1 MLEVFM
7 KRILF
12 PILFFV
18 LIFTSCSLFF
28 QEEYGTITIDLEGGR
43 ARSINSSTGLPDLA
57 DSELEID
64 IVTDGNSSI
73 YKKILASEPKFFQA
87 DFPVGSRLEIT
98 VKLNGP
104 SSSWSAYNNHTVKE
118 GNNDI
123 QLLLNKNASSLAN
136 VGFST
141 TAATNTYEFNI
152 AGKKINI
159 SSSEQPVFTRDSRG
173 RLYIAYKESSGWK
186 LNRYESDGTPNNFVS
201 GSPILST
208 ITSASSVKLASDP
221 ITGKVYAA
229 ANSNL
234 YLIKD
239 DGSVIAGNPTIP
251 AGPIAVYNNN
261 LFALE
266 SPAGTDLK
274 MFTITEGGGS
284 LTLTESGSTTV
295 STGQII
301 ISVTPIN
308 VDFKDILVK
317 KDKIYILFAKNNL
330 PIPSTSSPY
339 YSLGGMLEY
348 TYNSSGVID
357 NPQKYGFNDTVT
369 AENDIVT
376 AGETNFYG
384 PACFIGYDEQSIS
397 IADDGCT
404 FKKEGGSVR
413 IYKNV
418 NRIFSFNTSTKSLYS
433 YATENKWFKEY
444 EVTGGSTP
452 PPGTGKVLLWE
463 KNTDSNLGMVYYQVD
478 EGGYTSLP
486 TTAFIKGVDSS
497 SLTPYKQIPT
507 DVFSYDN
514 LGNLYVVWKI
524 EGSPTH
530 KYVVRRYLWNGSN
543 ASYTY
548 ENEANLY
555 FKNGN
560 NTLNIYPDAI
570 AVNISE
576 TNKHL
581 YYTYKQNANIFLLRL
596 KWNDNFSA
604 ASKDTSFEQ
613 KIQNAGSSKSF
624 CTALAVNENGI
635 FAAVKSIL
643 GSDIEN
649 PDTYGSNIKKYKH
662 QKNAGDSDYSDGE
675 VSIIPSTSVNTLSEN
690 NYTLEDICDLQIKGG
705 VLYGIRTKKTGK
717 LKNGTTSKVSTSGE
731 LFKIEALDSLFLSS
745 TVVTSLWSSL
755 SPTDGYAPYRFI
767 GTVLNKLI
775 IASDGYY
782 GDKSSTGNE
791 AQNKNKVLSF
801 DITTSTTWTVTPTN
815 TNATFSRELTYD
827 ATNGFKWE

>member
-1 MLEVFM
+1 M
-7 KRILF
+7 KKK
-12 PILFFV
+12 LFFALLV
-18 LIFTSCSLFF
+18 LILSSCSLFF
-28 QEEYGTITIDLEGGR
+28 QKEYGTITIDLEGGR
-43 ARSINSSTGLPDLA
+43 ARSINSSTGLPNLA

-64 IVTDGNSSI
+64 ILTEGNSSI

-87 DFPVGSRLEIT
+87 DFPIGSRLEIT

-104 SSSWSAYNNHTVKE
+104 SSSWSAHNSHTVKE

-123 QLLLNKNASSLAN
+123 RLLLNKNASSLAN

-141 TAATNTYEFNI
+141 AAVVNKYEFNI
-152 AGKKINI
+152 AGKTIDI
-159 SSSEQPVFTRDSRG
+159 SSNTLPVFTRDSRG
-173 RLYIAYKESSGWK
+173 RLYIAYKQSAWA
-186 LNRYESDGTPNNFVS
+186 LNRYESDGTPNNFA
-201 GSPILST
+201 GSLPYT
-208 ITSASSVKLASDP
+208 ITYASSVNLASDP
-221 ITGKVYAA
+221 ITGKVYVAA
-229 ANSNL
+229 DSNL
-234 YLIKD
+234 YRIKD
-239 DGSVIAGNPTIP
+239 DGAVTPTGGTAIP

-261 LFALE
+261 LFVLGVSAV
-266 SPAGTDLK
+266 SGNNPLK
-274 MFTITEGGGS
+274 MFTITEGGS
-284 LTLTESGSTTV
+284 LTLTHAGSTSV
-295 STGQII
+295 STGQIT

-404 FKKEGGSVR
+404 FQKVDGSVK
-413 IYKNV
+413 IDKNV
-418 NRIFSFNTSTKSLYS
+418 NRVFSFNTSTKSLYS

-452 PPGTGKVLLWE
+452 PPGTGKVLLWQ
-463 KNTDSNLGMVYYQVD
+463 KNTNSNLGMVYYQVD
-478 EGGYTSLP
+478 EGGYTGLP
-486 TTAFIKGVDSS
+486 TTAFIAGSN
-497 SLTPYKQIPT
+497 TGGYPHYPT
-507 DVFSYDN
+507 DVFCHDEK
-514 LGNLYVVWKI
+514 GNLYILWVNKAG
-524 EGSPTH
+524 GSPV
-530 KYVVRRYLWNGSN
+530 KYQYKVRKYALLPSGAYDS
-543 ASYTY
+543 TY
-548 ENEANLY
+548 EAIIGLEDFFNQ
-555 FKNGN
+555 
-560 NTLNIYPDAI
+560 NTPITE
-570 AVNISE
+570 ISVHVSE
-576 TNKHL
+576 SNSYL
-581 YYTYKQNANIFLLRL
+581 YYTYKNTFTYIKRL
-596 KWNDNFSA
+596 KWTGDNFSA
-604 ASKDTSFEQ
+604 ALKDNSFEQ
-613 KIQNAGSSKSF
+613 KIKGAGGSKSF

-635 FAAVKSIL
+635 FAAVKNID

-675 VSIIPSTSVNTLSEN
+675 VSIIPSTSVNTLPEN

-731 LFKIEALDSLFLSS
+731 LFKIEALDSSFLSS

-767 GTVLNKLI
+767 GTVPNKLI

-782 GDKSSTGNE
+782 GDKNSAGNK
-791 AQNKNKVLSF
+791 AQNKNKVLTF
-801 DITTSTTWTVTPTN
+801 DINTTSTIWTVTHKDTD
-815 TNATFSRELTYD
+815 ATFSRELTHD
-827 ATNGFKWE
+827 TTNGFKWE

>member
-1 MLEVFM
+1 M

-28 QEEYGTITIDLEGGR
+28 QEEYGTITIDLEGGK
-43 ARSINSSTGLPDLA
+43 ARSINSSTGLPNLA

-64 IVTDGNSSI
+64 ILTEGSSSI

-141 TAATNTYEFNI
+141 AAVVNKYEFNI

-159 SSSEQPVFTRDSRG
+159 SSNALPVFTRDSRG

-186 LNRYESDGTPNNFVS
+186 LNRYESDGTPNNFA
-201 GSPILST
+201 GSLPST

-221 ITGKVYAA
+221 ITGKVYALIKDS
-229 ANSNL
+229 SNNVIL
-234 YLIKD
+234 YRIKD
-239 DGSVIAGNPTIP
+239 DGSIIAGNPTIP
-251 AGPIAVYNNN
+251 VCPIAVYNNN
-261 LFALE
+261 LFALD
-266 SPAGTDLK
+266 STDLK
-274 MFTITEGGGS
+274 MFTITEGGS
-284 LTLTESGSTTV
+284 LTFTQAGSTTV
-295 STGQII
+295 STGQITI
-301 ISVTPIN
+301 SGSVTPIP

-317 KDKIYILFAKNNL
+317 NDKIYILFAKNSL
-330 PIPSTSSPY
+330 PSGTPPAHY

-369 AENDIVT
+369 AGDDIVT
-376 AGETNFYG
+376 AGEANFYG

-433 YATENKWFKEY
+433 YATENKWFNEY
-444 EVTGGSTP
+444 EETGGTTP

-463 KNTDSNLGMVYYQVD
+463 KNSNPNLGMVYYQVD
-478 EGGYTSLP
+478 EGGYTGLP
-486 TTAFIKGVDSS
+486 TAFIEGSNTGVN
-497 SLTPYKQIPT
+497 IENPT
-507 DVFSYDN
+507 DVFCYDQE
-514 LGNLYVVWKI
+514 GNLYVVWNNT
-524 EGSPTH
+524 SNL
-530 KYVVRRYLWNGSN
+530 YCVRRYEKKSDGSYDTEN
-543 ASYTY
+543 VKEQVLQGSGTTY
-548 ENEANLY
+548 
-555 FKNGN
+555 
-560 NTLNIYPDAI
+560 LNSSKPPIAI
-570 AVNISE
+570 AVDVSDN
-576 TNKHL
+576 TNGYL
-581 YYTYKQNANIFLLRL
+581 YYGYKDGTITPMRMSKWNKANFNTVMENNNITINNTFKITAMAANKYGAFVAVKQDYTDTPLRYKINILKYKNNGTSDGYWYFHNSAQSYSSGDNYKDENIFAM
-596 KWNDNFSA
+596 K
-604 ASKDTSFEQ
+604 
-613 KIQNAGSSKSF
+613 
-624 CTALAVNENGI
+624 VVNGI
-635 FAAVKSIL
+635 LFFLI
-643 GSDIEN
+643 
-649 PDTYGSNIKKYKH
+649 TR
-662 QKNAGDSDYSDGE
+662 QKGQMNNS
-675 VSIIPSTSVNTLSEN
+675 STNT
-690 NYTLEDICDLQIKGG
+690 
-705 VLYGIRTKKTGK
+705 V
-717 LKNGTTSKVSTSGE
+717 
-731 LFKIEALDSLFLSS
+731 KIEAE
-745 TVVTSLWSSL
+745 LWKTKMPLNDTFNNQRYQDLWKSK
-755 SPTDGYAPYRFI
+755 DEDIQHGYAPYRFI

-801 DITTSTTWTVTPTN
+801 DIGSWTLTPTD
-815 TNATFSRELTYD
+815 TDATFSRELTY
-827 ATNGFKWE
+827 APTNGFKWE

>member
-1 MLEVFM
+1 M

-28 QEEYGTITIDLEGGR
+28 QEEYGTITIDLEGGK

-87 DFPVGSRLEIT
+87 DFPIGSRLEIT

-104 SSSWSAYNNHTVKE
+104 SASWSAHNSLTVKE

-136 VGFST
+136 MGFST
-141 TAATNTYEFNI
+141 TAANTYEFNI
-152 AGKKINI
+152 AGKKIDIN
-159 SSSEQPVFTRDSRG
+159 SSEQPVFTRDSRG
-173 RLYIAYKESSGWK
+173 RLYIAYKQSDWA
-186 LNRYESDGTPNNFVS
+186 LNRYESDGTPNNFA
-201 GSPILST
+201 GSLPST
-208 ITSASSVKLASDP
+208 ITYASSVNLASDP

-239 DGSVIAGNPTIP
+239 DGSVIAGSSMIP

-261 LFALE
+261 LFVLGVSAV
-266 SPAGTDLK
+266 SGNNPLK
-274 MFTITEGGGS
+274 MFTITEEGS
-284 LTLTESGSTTV
+284 GLTLTQSGSTTV
-295 STGQII
+295 STGQIT
-301 ISVTPIN
+301 ISGIPVIPIN

-330 PIPSTSSPY
+330 PIASTPSPY

-348 TYNSSGVID
+348 TYNSSGISGL
-357 NPQKYGFNDTVT
+357 QKYGFNNEVT

-433 YATENKWFKEY
+433 YATKNKWFKEY

-452 PPGTGKVLLWE
+452 PPGTGKVLLWQ
-463 KNTDSNLGMVYYQVD
+463 KNTNSNLGMVYYQVD
-478 EGGYTSLP
+478 EGGYTGLP
-486 TTAFIKGVDSS
+486 TAFIAGSN
-497 SLTPYKQIPT
+497 TGGNIENPT
-507 DVFSYDN
+507 DVFCYDQE
-514 LGNLYVVWKI
+514 GNLYVVWFDTP
-524 EGSPTH
+524 S
-530 KYVVRRYLWNGSN
+530 YYVRRYEKANNYSTDNTKENQQKMVNNSGSTQLS
-543 ASYTY
+543 ASEKPT
-548 ENEANLY
+548 
-555 FKNGN
+555 
-560 NTLNIYPDAI
+560 AI
-570 AVNISE
+570 AVDVSDSAKGYVYYSYNHDNKDVYIICNSWQYTNFKDGAYLKNIKSAQTIAINATASTITSISADSKNIYAAQKTE
-576 TNKHL
+576 YNTNKYTINVFKYKNIIYSSEGYWTYANNQQHKHGNDYTDQEINDLRIQDDVL
-581 YYTYKQNANIFLLRL
+581 YILITKHKGQMRA
-596 KWNDNFSA
+596 SA
-604 ASKDTSFEQ
+604 TNKVQSK
-613 KIQNAGSSKSF
+613 
-624 CTALAVNENGI
+624 GI
-635 FAAVKSIL
+635 F
-643 GSDIEN
+643 
-649 PDTYGSNIKKYKH
+649 YKTTKPLSTAINS
-662 QKNAGDSDYSDGE
+662 QTFTE
-675 VSIIPSTSVNTLSEN
+675 ITPSQN
-690 NYTLEDICDLQIKGG
+690 
-705 VLYGIRTKKTGK
+705 
-717 LKNGTTSKVSTSGE
+717 
-731 LFKIEALDSLFLSS
+731 
-745 TVVTSLWSSL
+745 
-755 SPTDGYAPYRFI
+755 TDGYAPYRFI
-767 GTVLNKLI
+767 GTAPNKLI

-782 GDKSSTGNE
+782 GDTSNTGNE

-801 DITTSTTWTVTPTN
+801 DINTASTTWTVTPTD
-815 TNATFSRELTYD
+815 TDAKFSRELTYG
-827 ATNGFKWE
+827 ASGFEWK

>member
-1 MLEVFM
+1 M

-136 VGFST
+136 MGFST
-141 TAATNTYEFNI
+141 KAANTYEFNI
-152 AGKKINI
+152 AGKTIDI
-159 SSSEQPVFTRDSRG
+159 SSNTLPVFTRDSRG
-173 RLYIAYKESSGWK
+173 RLYIAYKESSGWR

-201 GSPILST
+201 GSTILTT
-208 ITSASSVKLASDP
+208 ITGASSVKLASDP
-221 ITGKVYAA
+221 ITGKVYVLIKDS
-229 ANSNL
+229 SNNVVL
-234 YLIKD
+234 YRIKD

-251 AGPIAVYNNN
+251 ACPIAVYNNN
-261 LFALE
+261 LFALNI
-266 SPAGTDLK
+266 PASTDLK
-274 MFTITEGGGS
+274 MFTITEGGSG
-284 LTLTESGSTTV
+284 LTFTQAGSTTV

-301 ISVTPIN
+301 ISGSGTPIQ

-317 KDKIYILFAKNNL
+317 NDKIYILFAKNSL
-330 PIPSTSSPY
+330 PISSTPSPY

-369 AENDIVT
+369 AGDDIVT
-376 AGETNFYG
+376 AGEANFYG

-404 FKKEGGSVR
+404 FKKVGGSVR
-413 IYKNV
+413 IDKNV
-418 NRIFSFNTSTKSLYS
+418 NRVFSFNTSIKSLYS
-433 YATENKWFKEY
+433 YATENKWFKEH
-444 EVTGGSTP
+444 EETATP
-452 PPGTGKVLLWE
+452 PPGTGKVLLWQ
-463 KNTDSNLGMVYYQVD
+463 KNSDPNLGMVYYQVD
-478 EGGYTSLP
+478 EGGYNSL
-486 TTAFIKGVDSS
+486 TTAFIEGGDSS
-497 SLTPYKQIPT
+497 SLTPYKHIPT

-530 KYVVRRYLWNGSN
+530 KYVVRRYLWNGST

-548 ENEANLY
+548 EKEANLY
-555 FKNGN
+555 FKNGT
-560 NTLNIYPDAI
+560 NTLTIHPDSI

-576 TNKHL
+576 TNKYL
-581 YYTYKQNANIFLLRL
+581 YYTYKQNSNIFLLRL
-596 KWNDNFSA
+596 KWDGNFSA
-604 ASKDTSFEQ
+604 ASKDNSFEQ
-613 KIQNAGSSKSF
+613 KIQDTGGSKSF

-705 VLYGIRTKKTGK
+705 VLYGIKTKKTGK

-731 LFKIEALDSLFLSS
+731 LFKIEALDSSFLSS
-745 TVVTSLWSSL
+745 TVVTSLWSSS

-767 GTVLNKLI
+767 GTVPNKLI

>member
-1 MLEVFM
+1 M

-28 QEEYGTITIDLEGGR
+28 QEEYGTITIDLEGGK
-43 ARSINSSTGLPDLA
+43 ARSINSSTGLPNLA

-104 SSSWSAYNNHTVKE
+104 SSSWSAHNSHTVKE

-141 TAATNTYEFNI
+141 TAANTYEFNI
-152 AGKKINI
+152 AGKTIDI
-159 SSSEQPVFTRDSRG
+159 SSNELPVFTRDSRG

-186 LNRYESDGTPNNFVS
+186 LNRYESDGTPNNFA
-201 GSPILST
+201 GSQIVTT
-208 ITSASSVKLASDP
+208 ITGASSVKLASDP

-229 ANSNL
+229 ADSHL

-239 DGSVIAGNPTIP
+239 DGSVIAGSPTIP

-261 LFALE
+261 LFALD
-266 SPAGTDLK
+266 STDLK
-274 MFTITEGGGS
+274 MFTITEGGS
-284 LTLTESGSTTV
+284 LTFTQAGSPVSV

-301 ISVTPIN
+301 ISGSGTPIN

-317 KDKIYILFAKNNL
+317 KDKIYILFAKNKL
-330 PIPSTSSPY
+330 PTETPLPPSPY

-348 TYNSSGVID
+348 TYNSSGITD

-369 AENDIVT
+369 TENDIVT
-376 AGETNFYG
+376 AGEANFYD

-404 FKKEGGSVR
+404 FKKEGSNVK
-413 IYKNV
+413 IDKNV
-418 NRIFSFNTSTKSLYS
+418 NRIFSFNTSTKNLYS
-433 YATENKWFKEY
+433 YATENKWFNEY
-444 EVTGGSTP
+444 EETTTPPPP

-463 KNTDSNLGMVYYQVD
+463 KNNNPNLGMVYYQVD
-478 EGGYTSLP
+478 EGGYSSLL
-486 TTAFIKGVDSS
+486 TAFIEGVNSS
-497 SLTPYKQIPT
+497 ALSQYKQIPT

-530 KYVVRRYLWNGSN
+530 KYVVRRYLWNGST

-548 ENEANLY
+548 EKEANLY
-555 FKNGN
+555 FKNGA

-576 TNKHL
+576 TNKYL

-596 KWNDNFSA
+596 NWNDNFSA
-604 ASKDTSFEQ
+604 ASKDPSFEQ
-613 KIQNAGSSKSF
+613 KIKDAGGSKSF

-731 LFKIEALDSLFLSS
+731 LFKIEALDSLFSS
-745 TVVTSLWSSL
+745 LTVVTSLWSSL

-767 GTVLNKLI
+767 GTVPNKLI

-782 GDKSSTGNE
+782 GDKSSAGDK

-801 DITTSTTWTVTPTN
+801 DIGSWTLTPTN
-815 TNATFSRELTYD
+815 TNAKFSRKLTCDELT
-827 ATNGFKWE
+827 NVFEWK

>member
-1 MLEVFM
+1 M

-28 QEEYGTITIDLEGGR
+28 QEEYGTITIDLEGGK
-43 ARSINSSTGLPDLA
+43 ARSINSSTGLPNLA

-87 DFPVGSRLEIT
+87 DFPIGSRLEIT

-104 SSSWSAYNNHTVKE
+104 SASWSAHNSLTVKE

-123 QLLLNKNASSLAN
+123 RLLLNKNASSLAN

-141 TAATNTYEFNI
+141 TATNTYEFNI
-152 AGKKINI
+152 AGEKIDII
-159 SSSEQPVFTRDSRG
+159 SRELPVFTRDSRG
-173 RLYIAYKESSGWK
+173 RLYIAYKQSNWK

-201 GSPILST
+201 SSQILST
-208 ITSASSVKLASDP
+208 INTASSVKLASDSV
-221 ITGKVYAA
+221 TGKVYVAA
-229 ANSNL
+229 DSHL

-239 DGSVIAGNPTIP
+239 DGSVIAVSPTIP
-251 AGPIAVYNNN
+251 VSPIAVYNNN
-261 LFALE
+261 LFALD
-266 SPAGTDLK
+266 STDLK
-274 MFTITEGGGS
+274 MFTITEGGS
-284 LTLTESGSTTV
+284 LTLNQVGSTV
-295 STGQII
+295 SLSTGQIT
-301 ISVTPIN
+301 ISGTPGTPIN

-317 KDKIYILFAKNNL
+317 NDKIYILFAKNSL
-330 PIPSTSSPY
+330 PSVTPPAHY

-348 TYNSSGVID
+348 TYNSSGIT
-357 NPQKYGFNDTVT
+357 NYPQKYGFNDTVT
-369 AENDIVT
+369 AGDDIVT
-376 AGETNFYG
+376 AGEANFYG

-433 YATENKWFKEY
+433 YATENKWFNEY
-444 EVTGGSTP
+444 EETGGTTP
-452 PPGTGKVLLWE
+452 PPPHPGTTGKVLLWE
-463 KNTDSNLGMVYYQVD
+463 KNNNPNLGMVYYQVD
-478 EGGYTSLP
+478 EGGYSSLL
-486 TTAFIKGVDSS
+486 TAFIEGVNSS
-497 SLTPYKQIPT
+497 ALSQYKQIPT

-530 KYVVRRYLWNGSN
+530 KYVVRRYLWNGST

-548 ENEANLY
+548 EKEANLY
-555 FKNGN
+555 FKNGA

-576 TNKHL
+576 TNKYL

-596 KWNDNFSA
+596 NWNDNFSA
-604 ASKDTSFEQ
+604 ASKDPSFEQ
-613 KIQNAGSSKSF
+613 KIKDTGGSKSF

-731 LFKIEALDSLFLSS
+731 LFKIEALDSLFSS
-745 TVVTSLWSSL
+745 LTVVTSLWSSL

-767 GTVLNKLI
+767 STVPSKLI

-782 GDKSSTGNE
+782 GDKNSAGDK

-801 DITTSTTWTVTPTN
+801 GIGSWTLTPTN

-827 ATNGFKWE
+827 PTNGFKWE

>member
-1 MLEVFM
+1 M

-43 ARSINSSTGLPDLA
+43 ARSINSSTGLPNLE

-64 IVTDGNSSI
+64 IVTDGSSSI

-141 TAATNTYEFNI
+141 TAANKYEFNI
-152 AGKKINI
+152 AGKTIDI
-159 SSSEQPVFTRDSRG
+159 SSNTLPVFTRDSRG
-173 RLYIAYKESSGWK
+173 RLYIAYKQSDWA
-186 LNRYESDGTPNNFVS
+186 LNRYESDGTPNNFAS
-201 GSPILST
+201 GSTILTT
-208 ITSASSVKLASDP
+208 ITGVSSVKLASDP
-221 ITGKVYAA
+221 VTGKVYAA

-239 DGSVIAGNPTIP
+239 DGSVIAGSPTIP

-261 LFALE
+261 LFALD
-266 SPAGTDLK
+266 STDLK
-274 MFTITEGGGS
+274 MFTITEVGS
-284 LTLTESGSTTV
+284 VLTLNQAGSPV
-295 STGQII
+295 SVSRGQITI
-301 ISVTPIN
+301 LGTPGTTIN

-317 KDKIYILFAKNNL
+317 NDKIYILFAKNSL
-330 PIPSTSSPY
+330 PSGTPPAHY

-348 TYNSSGVID
+348 TYNSSGVIN

-369 AENDIVT
+369 AGDGIVT
-376 AGETNFYG
+376 AGEANFYG

-433 YATENKWFKEY
+433 YPTENKWFKEY

-452 PPGTGKVLLWE
+452 PPPSPGTGKVLLWE
-463 KNTDSNLGMVYYQVD
+463 KNSAPNLGMVYYQVD

-486 TTAFIKGVDSS
+486 TTAFIKGSNTGS
-497 SLTPYKQIPT
+497 NIENPT
-507 DVFSYDN
+507 DVFCYDQE
-514 LGNLYVVWKI
+514 GNLYVVWNNT
-524 EGSPTH
+524 SNF
-530 KYVVRRYLWNGSN
+530 YCVRRYEKKSDGS
-543 ASYTY
+543 YDT
-548 ENEANLY
+548 ANVKEQVLQ
-555 FKNGN
+555 GSG
-560 NTLNIYPDAI
+560 TTPLGTSTPPIAI
-570 AVNISE
+570 AVDVSDN
-576 TNKHL
+576 TNGYL
-581 YYTYKQNANIFLLRL
+581 YYGYKDGANTPMGMNKWNKANFNIVIENKNVQIDNKFKITAMAANKEGAFVAVKQDYTTPLRYKINILKYKNNGTSDGKWYFHNSAQSYSSGDNYKDENIFAM
-596 KWNDNFSA
+596 K
-604 ASKDTSFEQ
+604 
-613 KIQNAGSSKSF
+613 
-624 CTALAVNENGI
+624 VVNGI
-635 FAAVKSIL
+635 LFFLI
-643 GSDIEN
+643 
-649 PDTYGSNIKKYKH
+649 TR
-662 QKNAGDSDYSDGE
+662 QKGQMNNS
-675 VSIIPSTSVNTLSEN
+675 STNT
-690 NYTLEDICDLQIKGG
+690 
-705 VLYGIRTKKTGK
+705 V
-717 LKNGTTSKVSTSGE
+717 
-731 LFKIEALDSLFLSS
+731 KIEAE
-745 TVVTSLWSSL
+745 LWKTEKPLNGNFDNQRYQDLWKSK
-755 SPTDGYAPYRFI
+755 DDDIQHGYAPYRFI

-782 GDKSSTGNE
+782 GDTSNTGDK

-801 DITTSTTWTVTPTN
+801 DIGSWTLTPTN
-815 TNATFSRELTYD
+815 TDAKFSRELTYG
-827 ATNGFKWE
+827 ASGFEWE

>member
-1 MLEVFM
+1 M

-28 QEEYGTITIDLEGGR
+28 QEEYGTITIDLEGGK
-43 ARSINSSTGLPDLA
+43 ARSINSSTGLPNLA

-87 DFPVGSRLEIT
+87 DFPIGSRLEIT

-104 SSSWSAYNNHTVKE
+104 SASWSAHNSLTVKE
-118 GNNDI
+118 GNNNI
-123 QLLLNKNASSLAN
+123 RLLLNKNASSLAN

-141 TAATNTYEFNI
+141 TATNTYEFNI
-152 AGKKINI
+152 AGEKIDII
-159 SSSEQPVFTRDSRG
+159 SRELPVFTRDSRG
-173 RLYIAYKESSGWK
+173 RLYIAYKQSNWK
-186 LNRYESDGTPNNFVS
+186 LNRYESDGTPKNFASDSQIVT
-201 GSPILST
+201 T
-208 ITSASSVKLASDP
+208 ITGASSVKLASDP
-221 ITGKVYAA
+221 ITGKVYALI
-229 ANSNL
+229 NDSSNNVVL
-234 YLIKD
+234 YRIKD

-261 LFALE
+261 LFALNI
-266 SPAGTDLK
+266 PASTDLK

-284 LTLTESGSTTV
+284 LTFTEAGSTTV
-295 STGQII
+295 STEQIT
-301 ISVTPIN
+301 ISGTPIQ

-330 PIPSTSSPY
+330 PTPSTPSPY

-348 TYNSSGVID
+348 TYNSSGIT
-357 NPQKYGFNDTVT
+357 NYPQKYGFNDTVT
-369 AENDIVT
+369 AKDGIVT
-376 AGETNFYG
+376 AGEANFYG

-404 FKKEGGSVR
+404 FQKVDGSVR
-413 IYKNV
+413 IDKNV
-418 NRIFSFNTSTKSLYS
+418 NRVFSFNTSTKSLYS

-463 KNTDSNLGMVYYQVD
+463 KNSASNLGMVYYQVD
-478 EGGYTSLP
+478 EGGYTDLP
-486 TTAFIKGVDSS
+486 TAFIAGSN
-497 SLTPYKQIPT
+497 TGGYPHYPT
-507 DVFSYDN
+507 DVFCHDEK
-514 LGNLYVVWKI
+514 GNLYILWVNKAGGTPV
-524 EGSPTH
+524 
-530 KYVVRRYLWNGSN
+530 KYQYKVRKYALLSSGVYDS
-543 ASYTY
+543 TY
-548 ENEANLY
+548 EAIIGLEDFFNQ
-555 FKNGN
+555 
-560 NTLNIYPDAI
+560 NTPITE
-570 AVNISE
+570 ISVHVSE
-576 TNKHL
+576 SNSYL
-581 YYTYKQNANIFLLRL
+581 YYTYKNTFTYIKRL
-596 KWNDNFSA
+596 KWTGDNFSA
-604 ASKDTSFEQ
+604 ALKDNSFEQ
-613 KIQNAGSSKSF
+613 KIKDAGGSKSF

-635 FAAVKSIL
+635 FAAVKNID

-675 VSIIPSTSVNTLSEN
+675 VSIIPSTSVNTLPEN

-731 LFKIEALDSLFLSS
+731 LFKIEALDSSFLSS

-782 GDKSSTGNE
+782 GDKNSAGDK
-791 AQNKNKVLSF
+791 AKNKNKVLSF
-801 DITTSTTWTVTPTN
+801 DINTASTNWTVTPKN
-815 TNATFSRELTYD
+815 TDAKFSRELTYD
-827 ATNGFKWE
+827 PTNGFKWE